1 MTDELRN
8 DIEKFDS
15 AQEYVLSY
23 SPEVLEHTKNANID
37 PNEEVIRYLTYDKAT
52 FILSYHAILYQE
64 LFIYSHIDMIY
75 LLTCI
80 DVVRWLYR
88 RNGRLKISTV
98 EVM

>member
-23 SPEVLEHTKNANID
+23 SPEVLEHTKNVNID

-52 FILSYHAILYQE
+52 FI
-64 LFIYSHIDMIY
+64 
-75 LLTCI
+75 
-80 DVVRWLYR
+80 
-88 RNGRLKISTV
+88 
-98 EVM
+98 